1 MKVILTIAAGRRIT
15 MSSLIPQLLAE
26 DGWDEMH
33 IWMNTNNHD
42 DLVFLSQLPKLDSRI
57 KLQFLDCLAKTHVAD
72 GYYQQSRVAGNLGEW
87 WPNHCTDPDAIYVR
101 FDDDI
106 VYVEPG
112 TVQALVEARLKYPDP
127 YLIFPVIINN
137 GVMAHFL
144 DSNGKLKNPKYDSY
158 TPYVFDP
165 LIWSAELCFD
175 IHEQF
180 LFNARLHG
188 TEHFHIPNREFEPQ
202 HISINCM
209 TFFGKDIA
217 AWGGKF
223 FDNGEEGFITCQVPF
238 WNKRKLMV
246 MGSKVVSHFAF
257 APQRAHWEGNTAD
270 EDVKMYV
277 GQKQTLGQA
286 TPELEYKFQSNQE
299 FREQVIKRVDLWNK
313 QLEILEKYRDYVID
327 FHDVYSYPIA
337 DDAWNWQE
345 LHEEIQHFKR
355 SKVKTESNNTT
366 ISSRNYA

>member
-57 KLQFLDCLAKTHVAD
+57 KLQFLDFLAKTHVAD

-217 AWGGKF
+217 QWGGKF

-238 WNKRKLMV
+238 WNKRKLMI

-257 APQRAHWEGNTAD
+257 SPQRAHWEGNTSD
-270 EDVKMYV
+270 
-277 GQKQTLGQA
+277 
-286 TPELEYKFQSNQE
+286 
-299 FREQVIKRVDLWNK
+299 
-313 QLEILEKYRDYVID
+313 
-327 FHDVYSYPIA
+327 
-337 DDAWNWQE
+337 
-345 LHEEIQHFKR
+345 
-355 SKVKTESNNTT
+355 
-366 ISSRNYA
+366 